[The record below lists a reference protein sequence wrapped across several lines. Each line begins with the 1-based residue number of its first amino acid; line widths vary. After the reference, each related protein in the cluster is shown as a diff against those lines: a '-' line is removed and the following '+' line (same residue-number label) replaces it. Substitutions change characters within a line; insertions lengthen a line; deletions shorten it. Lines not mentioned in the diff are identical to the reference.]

1 MCSKTEKERQGSQ
14 MIVNRLD
21 YSTGERLTLP
31 VTKNADG
38 TLSAQSIITSI
49 GVFPYR
55 RPSGKIEYEFR
66 PPEEVSKLDFL
77 DTLKNMPILVGH
89 YVDADGQLTKDQAK
103 LDSLTVG
110 RTTDNIICD
119 NVYVSAG
126 INITRQDGIDA
137 VNKGIRSL
145 SVGYNCE
152 LLDQSGVWGG
162 IPYTKVQTNLRAQH
176 TSLVPVGRQGDQAVI
191 RMDEADAELVTDA
204 TVVAENK
211 EPIRGNEMADNM
223 KTVKIDTV
231 DYQCEAPVA
240 VELNSV
246 KVKLDSTQKDL
257 DATIAAKS
265 ALEAERDSLKE
276 RLDSVDAKVKELEL
290 SRVDEAMIAK
300 RVTDRV
306 TLIDLAKKAK
316 VEVKA
321 DASDMDI
328 KKDIVMKVY
337 ANAKLDGKD
346 EAYINARFDCACE
359 DMEKSAVAQA
369 DASVRAAGAVTTVN
383 TDSADK
389 EAVAK
394 KAYID
399 RLQNGYLNVT
409 KGDK

>member
-1 MCSKTEKERQGSQ
+1 MSVMRYDMASGEALTTKAVVKE
-14 MIVNRLD
+14 
-21 YSTGERLTLP
+21 
-31 VTKNADG
+31 DG
-38 TLSAQSIITSI
+38 TIEARSIITSI

-55 RPSGKIEYEFR
+55 LANGTIRRELRTPEVVFDQAFIES
-66 PPEEVSKLDFL
+66 V
-77 DTLKNMPILVGH
+77 KNIPIYINHQVN
-89 YVDADGQLTKDQAK
+89 ADG
-103 LDSLTVG
+103 SLITDTTTMENLAVG
-110 RTTDNIICD
+110 RTDNNPTGD
-119 NVYVSAG
+119 NVYLSAG
-126 INITRQDGIDA
+126 VSIFRKDGIEA
-137 VNKGIRSL
+137 VNKGIRSF
-145 SVGYNCE
+145 SVGYSS
-152 LLDQSGVWGG
+152 DIVMDSGVWCGQS
-162 IPYTKVQTNLRAQH
+162 YDAVQTNLRGNHLA
-176 TSLVPVGRQGDQAVI
+176 LVRVGRQGDQAI
-191 RMDEADAELVTDA
+191 LRLDSDDAIMETGENA
-204 TVVAENK
+204 TVVAEDN

-240 VELNSV
+240 VELNNV

-257 DATIAAKS
+257 EATIAAKS

-300 RVTDRV
+300 RVADRV
-306 TLIDLAKKAK
+306 TLMDLAKKAE

-328 KKDIVMKVY
+328 KKSIVMKVF

-346 EAYINARFDCACE
+346 DAYINARFDCACE
-359 DMEKSAVAQA
+359 DMEKLVVEKA

-389 EAVAK
+389 ETVAK

>member
-1 MCSKTEKERQGSQ
+1 

-38 TLSAQSIITSI
+38 SLSAQSIITSI

-55 RPSGKIEYEFR
+55 RPNGKIEYEFR
-66 PPEEVSKLDFL
+66 PPEEVSKTDFL
-77 DTLKNMPILVGH
+77 DTLKNMPVLVGH

-191 RMDEADAELVTDA
+191 RMDEMDAELVTN
-204 TVVAENK
+204 TAEAVK
-211 EPIRGNEMADNM
+211 DIEPNRESVMADNM

-240 VELNSV
+240 VELNKV
-246 KVKLDSTQKDL
+246 MVKLDSTQKDL
-257 DATIAAKS
+257 EATIAAKS

-276 RLDSVDAKVKELEL
+276 RLDAVDAKVKELEA
-290 SRVDEAMIAK
+290 SRVDEAMIADRVAK
-300 RVTDRV
+300 RVV
-306 TLIDLAKKAK
+306 LMDLAKKAE
-316 VEVKA
+316 VEVKI
-321 DASDMDI
+321 DSVDLDI
-328 KKDIVMKVY
+328 KKAIVMKVY
-337 ANAKLDGKD
+337 TNAKLDGKD
-346 EAYINARFDCACE
+346 EAYITARFDCACE
-359 DMEKSAVAQA
+359 DMEKAVVAVA

-383 TDSADK
+383 VDSADK
-389 EAVAK
+389 ETVAK
-394 KAYID
+394 KAYMD
-399 RLQNGYLNVT
+399 RLQNGYKDVN
-409 KGDK
+409 KENK